1 MGSGVWELGRLGRG
15 RSFLSD
21 GVPGAGWP
29 FDALWWRCYLDPV
42 QGNPVHRSWDGS
54 AFASRPPHPSVPF
67 SYITLALKKKKN
79 TSLRQRPDRAPNSV
93 GWRREGGCILLL
105 EIL

>member
-29 FDALWWRCYLDPV
+29 FDALWWRCYLESV

-54 AFASRPPHPSVPF
+54 AFPSRPPHPSVPF
-67 SYITLALKKKKN
+67 SYITLALKKKKYKPPT
-79 TSLRQRPDRAPNSV
+79 TS
-93 GWRREGGCILLL
+93 
-105 EIL
+105 